1 LCSHCINDEI
11 IMNISPPADLT
22 QFEVL
27 FDHSE
32 PNPHLPK
39 ELRTFVGNV
48 GFPAAP
54 AERPWIFSNFVQSID
69 GIVTFGGRRPGGEWI
84 ARSRHDR
91 WMMDLLRTH
100 ADTIVAGAES
110 LILEARYGKIAGG
123 PVYRIVDESLLEYR
137 RSILGRGKLKVVIVT
152 GRGRIRVEDF
162 RLFRSKHVEALVA
175 TTPDGR
181 RQLGKTGDVPVLVSG
196 EGDRIDCRELAR
208 QLRRELGV
216 EYLLCEGGP
225 GLYGEMVQAGC
236 IDEKFLTIAPQ
247 EIGLGPAPDPVPED
261 ADAESGPD
269 ALDAT
274 PARLMSLSG
283 PGFSVETA
291 PWYHW
296 TSCRKVGDHE
306 FNRYRAVR

>member
-1 LCSHCINDEI
+1 
-11 IMNISPPADLT
+11 MTISPPADLSR
-22 QFEVL
+22 FEVL

-32 PNPHLPK
+32 PNLHLP
-39 ELRTFVGNV
+39 EALRTFVGNV
-48 GFPAAP
+48 GFPAGL
-54 AERPWIFSNFVQSID
+54 AERPWIFSNFVQSLD
-69 GIVTFGGRRPGGEWI
+69 GIVTFGGWRPGGEWI
-84 ARSRHDR
+84 GRSRHDR

-100 ADTIVAGAES
+100 ADGIVAGAES
-110 LILEARYGKIAGG
+110 LILEARHGKISGG

-137 RSILGRGKLKVVIVT
+137 RSVLGRGKLKVVIVT

-162 RLFRSKHVEALVA
+162 RLFRSEHVEALIA

-181 RQLGKTGDVPVLVSG
+181 RRLGKTGDVRVLVSG

-225 GLYGEMVQAGC
+225 GLYGEMVRAEC

-247 EIGLGPAPDPVPED
+247 EIGLGPASGLVPGHAPE
-261 ADAESGPD
+261 DAESGPGAPAA
-269 ALDAT
+269 ALA
-274 PARLMSLSG
+274 PALARLTSLSG

-296 TSCRKVGDHE
+296 TSCRKAGDHE